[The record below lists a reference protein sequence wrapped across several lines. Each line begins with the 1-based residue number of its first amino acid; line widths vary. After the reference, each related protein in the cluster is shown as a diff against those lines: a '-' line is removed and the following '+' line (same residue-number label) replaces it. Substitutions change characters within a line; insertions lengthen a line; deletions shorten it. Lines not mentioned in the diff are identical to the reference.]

1 MLSSLEPLLPWQF
14 SPTVLTAVLVAVIV
28 YRRGASR
35 TGPPLATRHG
45 VAFHL
50 GLLLIYAALQTSWEY
65 YASHMFFVLRLQHFV
80 LHGLAPALL
89 TGAMPG
95 AALARGLPR
104 RLQTP
109 PIGAI
114 RRALRG
120 PLHLLQNPAIAVA
133 LYLLGL
139 LIWLW
144 PPLSTY
150 VMVSN
155 WLFRAMSWSV
165 LATALPFWSLVLDAR
180 GHPLARARP
189 GCRLVMLYLAMLAMV
204 LTSASLTLAQR
215 DWYPVYAVCGR
226 FLPVPP
232 VADQQLG
239 GVVMWIFGSALFGT
253 VFFTVLGRN
262 LEQEEAATAPAAAA
276 AAQHGT

>member
-35 TGPPLATRHG
+35 TGPPLATRYR

-104 RLQTP
+104 RLQT

-180 GHPLARARP
+180 AHPLARARP